1 MAGASVLT
9 QLCRRQRRA
18 RIVPL
23 APVAVVTG
31 DAVAAVDRRLE
42 TDAGARVET
51 GADRA
56 RVVARAVGTVPA
68 RPALAGVRVVV
79 TWMMTVTWMTT
90 SAGVRV
96 VTGGD
101 AVTLL
106 AQRPTCRQTCVHLAA
121 LIAVES

>member
-56 RVVARAVGTVPA
+56 RVVARAVGAVPA
-68 RPALAGVRVVV
+68 RPAL
-79 TWMMTVTWMTT
+79 
-90 SAGVRV
+90 AGVRV

-106 AQRPTCRQTCVHLAA
+106 AQRPTCRQTCVHLATV
-121 LIAVES
+121 IAVET